1 MIATRSNPT
10 SRLARQ
16 HAAVA
21 GPFRRGVT
29 LVLVVM
35 LLVLLQVAVAGTV
48 TSSARQVDLMTVG
61 YQGAAANYRAEGLL
75 QRGIREAVRNTDEDG
90 NGTIGTVGAAMGSSL
105 TRTTSGSDSI
115 LTGTVAVGD
124 VTRSL
129 QYRWT
134 VVQPVVASGM
144 PLAEFFTVAFGPS
157 NLAAFGWSG
166 TPAATGAAA
175 DINFAL
181 VNNTP
186 MWRGGPT
193 GRHGTRI
200 TGSLSITLPG
210 TYIFNVESDDG
221 SDFAINGSTLINNDG
236 LHGMSGRSGT
246 TVLAAGTYPF
256 VARMFEN
263 SGGSGF
269 RLYWQAPG
277 ATSLT
282 LIPPRVMTGSGPSR
296 GVTAHSWLS
305 LRSNSQITA
314 WARSGLAGGRA
325 VVTNA
330 TTNNGSSA
338 GIDLRNQALL
348 LGDVQV
354 GVGGALGTVLK
365 LSGSSSWTGTGSALS
380 VPAAVER
387 VSMPVVP
394 GTTLGSVSLTNSAT
408 ASYGPGTV
416 RCASLSMAGDSV
428 VTINGETVLIV
439 DFTLSMANQARIQL
453 APGASLRLY
462 VGSGVWMAGT
472 AQINGTSSRSPDVRL
487 YITNIGT
494 PTFTMG
500 DSTLFCGNV
509 QNPNGTIAMFSDSV
523 FYGTMEANNVTL
535 EQQARIFADVSASS
549 GGSSIASA
557 TLVYFSDLT
566 LPN

>member
-1 MIATRSNPT
+1 MQKSGSLLFA
-10 SRLARQ
+10 AR
-16 HAAVA
+16 
-21 GPFRRGVT
+21 PGVT

-35 LLVLLQVAVAGTV
+35 LLVLLQVAVMGTV

-61 YQGAAANYRAEGLL
+61 YQGVQANYSAEGLL

-144 PLAEFFTVAFGPS
+144 PLAEFFTVVNAPTA
-157 NLAAFGWSG
+157 LASIGWSG
-166 TPAATGAAA
+166 AAAAIGAVA
-175 DINFAL
+175 DINFDNSTSA
-181 VNNTP
+181 

-210 TYIFNVESDDG
+210 TYTFNVESNDG

-236 LHGMSGRSGT
+236 VHSMSGRSGT
-246 TVLAAGTYPF
+246 TVLAAGTFPF
-256 VARMFEN
+256 VARMFDQGN
-263 SGGSGF
+263 AHGF
-269 RLYWQAPG
+269 RLYWQPPG
-277 ATSLT
+277 ATALT
-282 LIPPRVMTGSGPSR
+282 LIPPSVMTGSGPSR

-314 WARSGLAGGRA
+314 WARSGLAGGTA

-394 GTTLGSVSLTNSAT
+394 GTTLGSVVSLTNSAT
-408 ASYGPGTV
+408 VSYGPGTV
-416 RCASLSMAGDSV
+416 RCWSLSMAGDSV

-487 YITNIGT
+487 YMTNLGT
-494 PTFTMG
+494 PTFAMG